1 MAETVAYLILSDI
14 HSNREALEAVLDDA
28 RGRYDQDAGGSSGKV
43 LCLGDIVGYGADP
56 NYTAGWVR
64 EHATSAI
71 RGNHD
76 KMCSGLET
84 TEGHIGPARAAAD
97 WTAQQLDAANVQY
110 LKNLPRGP
118 LRVGDFELVHGSPLD
133 EDEYLIHA
141 GDVEMARE
149 GLDAQVTFFGHTH
162 IQGGFLVARRG
173 IRRISPDGILELEP
187 DHLYLINP
195 GSVGQP
201 RDMDPKAA
209 YAIYSP
215 ENRTVEFR
223 RVKYDIQKA
232 AQKILDAGLPAV
244 LAGRLYEGA

>member
-1 MAETVAYLILSDI
+1 MPYLILSDV
-14 HSNREALEAVLDDA
+14 HSNREALHAVIEDA
-28 RGRYDQDAGGSSGKV
+28 RGRYDRI

-56 NYTAGWVR
+56 NYVAAWMRENATA
-64 EHATSAI
+64 AI

-76 KMCSGLET
+76 KMCAGLESLD
-84 TEGHIGPARAAAD
+84 GHNGAARAAAE
-97 WTAQQLDAANVQY
+97 WTRKQLTPANLSY
-110 LKNLPRGP
+110 LGGLPRGP
-118 LRVGDFELVHGSPLD
+118 LRVGDIDLVHGSPLD

-141 GDVEMARE
+141 GDVAMARE

-162 IQGGFLVARRG
+162 VQGGFLLARRG
-173 IRRISPDGILELEP
+173 IRRIAPDGMLQVEP

-201 RDMDPKAA
+201 RDTDARSA
-209 YAIYSP
+209 YAIYTA

-223 RVKYDIQKA
+223 RVKYDIAAA